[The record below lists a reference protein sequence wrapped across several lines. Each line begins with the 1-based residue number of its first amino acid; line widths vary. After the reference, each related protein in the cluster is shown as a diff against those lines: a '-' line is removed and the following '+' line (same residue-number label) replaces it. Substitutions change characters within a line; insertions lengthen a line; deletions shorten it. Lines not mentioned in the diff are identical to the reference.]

1 MLHTFDENIPSKYR
15 GVTFHETEERCNIWR
30 ESTCCFKSDIRNLR
44 NFDQST
50 HSEVSKIFTLMGSF
64 WAKHIFFELKKY
76 SGVIFHQTEEGYKIW
91 RGIDLSFQNW
101 HKEFDKFWPEHS
113 KVSKIFIL
121 MGSFW
126 AKYILFELK
135 KYRGVI
141 FHDIEEW
148 CKIWRKTDLLL
159 RKWHE
164 EFGKFSPEHS
174 KVSKLELW
182 GDSFVQTRKCMSLKF
197 TVELCLDNEEW
208 YKNWRGTDLSFQNWH
223 EELHKFWPKQSKV

>member
-1 MLHTFDENIPSKYR
+1 MLHTFDKNIPSKYR

-101 HKEFDKFWPEHS
+101 HKEFDKFWPEYS
-113 KVSKIFIL
+113 EVPKKFTL

-126 AKYILFELK
+126 EKYILFELK
-135 KYRGVI
+135 KYRSYLSWHWRMIQNLKENWLVVWKMASGVLQI
-141 FHDIEEW
+141 FTRALESV
-148 CKIWRKTDLLL
+148 KIGILM
-159 RKWHE
+159 
-164 EFGKFSPEHS
+164 
-174 KVSKLELW
+174 VS
-182 GDSFVQTRKCMSLKF
+182 FCPT
-197 TVELCLDNEEW
+197 
-208 YKNWRGTDLSFQNWH
+208 
-223 EELHKFWPKQSKV
+223 